1 MTRSLL
7 RNSSF
12 TSSICETAKLFRVLF
27 HLSWRFFL
35 ERSQRLLV
43 GIFFNLF
50 VKGTRYTR
58 PLPPTRDGIYAR
70 VIILSSINDN
80 LDRSFRGWFLR
91 EFCLTIM
98 VRMIEVMFRFC
109 KR

>member
-12 TSSICETAKLFRVLF
+12 TSSIYETAKLFRALF
-27 HLSWRFFL
+27 YLRFFL
-35 ERSQRLLV
+35 ERSQRSLV
-43 GIFFNLF
+43 GIFFHLF

-70 VIILSSINDN
+70 VTILPSLITDY
-80 LDRSFRGWFLR
+80 LITRDLFPIYQIGFRHSL
-91 EFCLTIM
+91 ID
-98 VRMIEVMFRFC
+98 
-109 KR
+109 